1 MENEAHEKLISV
13 IICSYRK
20 FQFIYEAIASV
31 LNQSYGKIELLIS
44 DDGSDPFPEKKI
56 RTYIDKHRKDNL
68 VNVLIHHEE
77 TNQGTVRHLNH
88 AIRLVHE
95 DYIGILAADDA
106 YFDKFVL
113 ERFAAGF
120 DHAKKDCYVQ
130 MAQTAMC
137 DYTLKRID
145 GYALFPDVQ
154 EAVEQEDSR
163 LFELVAYSA
172 CLPTTSFFYKKEFFE
187 QYGEFDEE
195 FYLVEDYPMH
205 CRIVREGWKLHYE
218 NFAAARHRSGGIS
231 HGNVE
236 GLSKSAYFYHLDML
250 KIRDKCVKPYLKQ
263 LRRKAMEDVK
273 DKAWTE
279 EKWIKSQLHLY
290 ENNKKLRRQ
299 YLWEYKWSLLKDFAV
314 ASVYRWD
321 VFASCLWKTALVL
334 AVMIPPVREIGI
346 VAAACAGCYKV
357 IWSLFAAGAVS
368 WLFGRIGRG
377 IAKIESYPWD
387 LMDY

>member
-1 MENEAHEKLISV
+1 
-13 IICSYRK
+13 
-20 FQFIYEAIASV
+20 
-31 LNQSYGKIELLIS
+31 
-44 DDGSDPFPEKKI
+44 
-56 RTYIDKHRKDNL
+56 
-68 VNVLIHHEE
+68 
-77 TNQGTVRHLNH
+77 
-88 AIRLVHE
+88 
-95 DYIGILAADDA
+95 
-106 YFDKFVL
+106 
-113 ERFAAGF
+113 
-120 DHAKKDCYVQ
+120 
-130 MAQTAMC
+130 
-137 DYTLKRID
+137 
-145 GYALFPDVQ
+145 
-154 EAVEQEDSR
+154 
-163 LFELVAYSA
+163 
-172 CLPTTSFFYKKEFFE
+172 
-187 QYGEFDEE
+187 
-195 FYLVEDYPMH
+195 MH

-314 ASVYRWD
+314 ASVYQWD

-346 VAAACAGCYKV
+346 VAAACAGWPQRTPQSQCCRED
-357 IWSLFAAGAVS
+357 AET
-368 WLFGRIGRG
+368 RIDRLRHERRHTELEPTRTPRYNR
-377 IAKIESYPWD
+377 IT
-387 LMDY
+387 

>member
-1 MENEAHEKLISV
+1 MEKAEHERLISV
-13 IICSYRK
+13 IICCYRK
-20 FQFIYEAIASV
+20 FQFLYEAIDSV
-31 LNQSYGKIELLIS
+31 LNQSYGKMELLIS

-56 RTYIDKHRKDNL
+56 RAYIDTHRKENL
-68 VNVLIHHEE
+68 VNVLIHHEK

-88 AIRLVHE
+88 AVRLVHG

-106 YFDKFVL
+106 YFDEYVL

-120 DHAKKDCYVQ
+120 DHADQDCYVQ

-137 DYTLKRID
+137 DYTLQRID
-145 GYALFPDVQ
+145 GYALFPDVR
-154 EAVEQEDSR
+154 ETAEQDASK
-163 LFELVAYSA
+163 LFDFVAYSA

-187 QYGEFDEE
+187 RYGDFDEE

-205 CRIVREGWKLHYE
+205 CRIVREGWKIHYE

-231 HGNVE
+231 HGNVQ
-236 GLSKSAYFYHLDML
+236 GLSKSAYMYHLDML
-250 KIRDKCVKPYLKQ
+250 KVRDKYVKPYWKQ
-263 LRRKAMEDVK
+263 MSRQAMKDVK

-290 ENNKKLRRQ
+290 ENNKKLRRR
-299 YLWEYKWSLLKDFAV
+299 YLWEYKWSLCKDFVV

-321 VFASCLWKTALVL
+321 SFAASVWKLAFVL
-334 AVMIPPVREIGI
+334 AVILPPVREIGLA
-346 VAAACAGCYKV
+346 AAACGGCYKV
-357 IWSLFAAGAVS
+357 LWALFAAGAVS
-368 WLFGRIGRG
+368 WLLGRIGSG
-377 IAKIESYPWD
+377 IAKIEGFPWD